1 MIYSE
6 DIARVRNESAL
17 EVAERKISILKRKL
31 REVESENR
39 KLRDGIRR
47 LIDKCSQPLKP

>member
-17 EVAERKISILKRKL
+17 EVAERKISILNRKL

-47 LIDKCSQPLKP
+47 LIDKCSQHLKP

>member
-47 LIDKCSQPLKP
+47 LIDKCSQPPKP